1 MINLDDTIAAISTAL
16 GEGAIGIVRLSG
28 PEAFS
33 IAKRVF
39 RSPKKKNISDV
50 PSHSMLYG
58 FIVMP
63 ETEEPIDEV
72 LLTVLRAPNT
82 YTREDMIEINC
93 HGGVLAVRKVLEILL
108 DEGARLAEPG
118 EFTMRAFVN
127 GRIDLSQAEA
137 TLDII
142 RAKTER
148 SSRIALNQL
157 KGSLSE
163 RITSLRDDLTEIAMH
178 IEAYIDFPE
187 EELDLETETEMI
199 EKLQSVRSS
208 LKQLSSTY
216 EEARFFRDGA
226 QVAIVGRPNVG
237 KSSLL
242 NRLME
247 QDRAIVTEIPGTT
260 RDVIEEYL
268 NLEGLPVKIMDTAGI
283 RETHDLAEAEGV
295 RRSLRAIEGADLVLA
310 VLDISQPLKEEDD
323 LMIEKVKEK
332 NTILV
337 LNKSDLESKIDLH
350 SLPEDIERVWI
361 SAKTGDGISELK
373 NIILNHLLKHDFS
386 DEGIVIANLRHKLA
400 IDRAIDAIK
409 NATESIKS
417 HSPYEIIAFEIR
429 DALDSLGEI
438 VGAVSTED
446 ILNRIFNS
454 FCIGK

>member
-1 MINLDDTIAAISTAL
+1 MINLEDTIAAISTAL

-28 PEAFS
+28 PEAFD

-39 RSPKKKNISDV
+39 RSPKDKKIDDT

-58 FIVMP
+58 FIIDP
-63 ETEEPIDEV
+63 LTGESIDEV

-82 YTREDMIEINC
+82 YTREDMVEINC
-93 HGGVLAVRKVLEILL
+93 HGGVLSVRKVLEVLL
-108 DEGARLAEPG
+108 RERARLAEPG

-157 KGSLSE
+157 RGTLSE
-163 RITSLRDDLTEIAMH
+163 KITFLRDELTEIAMH

-187 EELDLETETEMI
+187 EELSLKTETSLL
-199 EKLQSVRSS
+199 EKLEAVLTELR
-208 LKQLSSTY
+208 KLSSTY
-216 EEARFFRDGA
+216 EEARFFREGA

-242 NRLME
+242 NQLME

-268 NLEGLPVKIMDTAGI
+268 NIDGLPIRIMDTAGI

-295 RRSLRAIEGADLVLA
+295 RRSLQAIDGADLVLS
-310 VLDISQPLKEEDD
+310 VLDASQPLKEEDMMM
-323 LMIEKVKEK
+323 LERVGQK
-332 NTILV
+332 NAIVV
-337 LNKSDLESKIDLH
+337 LNKSDLETRIELSQ
-350 SLPEDIERVWI
+350 LPEDIEQVRI
-361 SAKTGDGISELK
+361 SALTGDGLSKLK
-373 NIILNHLLKHDFS
+373 DMIVKRLLRHGIA
-386 DEGIVIANLRHKLA
+386 DEGIVITNLRHRLA
-400 IDRAIDAIK
+400 IDKAVAAIEAAEEAIK
-409 NATESIKS
+409 TC
-417 HSPYEIIAFEIR
+417 SPYEIIAFEIR
-429 DALDSLGEI
+429 DALDGLGEI
-438 VGAVSTED
+438 VGAVTTDD
-446 ILNRIFNS
+446 ILNRIFSS